1 MKEDIFQRIPEMG
14 FLDKMKED
22 FSATLEEIRKAEIFN
37 RNYLDRLKF
46 VFQSKKVSKD
56 EVVLREAEGK
66 FKIESGQKFPVDD
79 FMHGKRTD
87 FVGLVDKESYDET
100 NHKDCQKL
108 FLAEDAKI
116 PYDEFIVH
124 EIVHNIF
131 DLNYEDKA
139 EDEMV
144 KNILE
149 LVKGEGMDLSRFFE
163 TDEDAGIGQ
172 QNIRQKLAEI
182 FALVVELEFAKKQKR
197 KSLFSQPVSK
207 MKEFLE
213 NPKELIENFNKQ
225 TGLKIEAKDI
235 LIENHIPAFVVA
247 TILGKKFPDFKERLR
262 IFGFKNLEK
271 YLK

>member
-1 MKEDIFQRIPEMG
+1 MKEKLFQKIPEMG
-14 FLDKMKED
+14 FLDKIKEE
-22 FSATLEEIRKAEIFN
+22 FSVTLEEVRKAEIFN
-37 RNYLDRLKF
+37 RDYLDQLKF

-56 EVVLREAEGK
+56 EIILYEADGI
-66 FKIESGQKFPVDD
+66 FKIESGQKFPIDD
-79 FMHGKRTD
+79 FIYGKRTD

-100 NHKDCQKL
+100 NHKDCQEL

-116 PYDEFIVH
+116 PYDEFTVH

-131 DLNYEDKA
+131 DLNYEDKD

-163 TDEDAGIGQ
+163 ADEEAGISQ

-197 KSLFSQPVSK
+197 ESLFSQPVSK

-225 TGLKIEAKDI
+225 TGLSVESKDI
-235 LIENHIPAFVVA
+235 LMENHIPAFVVA
-247 TILGKKFPDFKERLR
+247 TILEKKFPDFKERLKF
-262 IFGFKNLEK
+262 FGFKNLEK